1 MTQKIW
7 TDPDGRDFAAL
18 PRTWRNATN
27 LTERWAVSHGWTFRE
42 VEVPE
47 TPVSRVYSK
56 YYLHLALEKRGLYD
70 TVWNA
75 LTEAQKS
82 YWHDCNELSTA
93 DRFFSEALESLKEKL
108 GIDDESLD
116 EILEEARIDA

>member
-7 TDPDGRDFAAL
+7 TDPFGTEYGAL

-27 LTERWAVSHGWTFRE
+27 LTERWALSHGWTFRE

-47 TPVSRVYSK
+47 PPVSRVYSK
-56 YYLHLALEKRGLYD
+56 YYLHLALERRGLYD

-75 LTEAQKS
+75 LTDGQKS
-82 YWHDCNELSTA
+82 YWHDSNELSSE
-93 DRFFSEALESLKEKL
+93 DEFFAGALIDLKEKL
-108 GIDDESLD
+108 GVDETKLQ
-116 EILEEARIDA
+116 ELLEEARK

>member
-7 TDPDGRDFAAL
+7 TDPDGREFATL

-27 LTERWAVSHGWTFRE
+27 ITERWALIHGWTFRE

-93 DRFFSEALESLKEKL
+93 DAFFSEAIEALKAKL
-108 GIDDESLD
+108 GIDDEALED
-116 EILEEARIDA
+116 ILNEAEV